1 MLYDLFR
8 FAELVGMILYAI
20 LTMVLLKLF
29 SCNGKRS
36 DRIRYL
42 MSSFL
47 CFIAVY
53 YGTYLLPFSSHPHHY
68 WVYFVV
74 NMCIPLISS
83 HLFLD
88 GSIYEKFTYIL
99 FYVSFI
105 QLYKM
110 VCSPLYSL
118 EGIISDTL
126 YRSFDIATNLILIL
140 LMFLIAYFF
149 IKHPLKLNKG
159 LMNPRYFL
167 ITLFPVMLL
176 VYYGITLL
184 NIPFGQIYKDALI
197 ALIILAVL
205 PAIYFMVVSLERSFD
220 EQRKLDRALTDTKA
234 QIFRYRY
241 SLELE
246 ERIKKE
252 RHELKNNYLY
262 IRSLLDKR
270 QIPEL
275 EEYLDNEIGEKMNEL
290 SAVSTGNTMIDYL
303 VNRKIAEAQKKHIR
317 IYTEVLLP
325 KDISIDEDRFSTIFL
340 NIINNAIEACEGI
353 EKPDIHISLKCI
365 KNYFC
370 CEVSNKTDPAR
381 IAANPQLNTTKK
393 DKENHGLGL
402 RIVKEAIDECNGI
415 FKTELKGN
423 YFWAKVMIPMGSNK
437 DSMIL

>member
-1 MLYDLFR
+1 MLYHFFR
-8 FAELVGMILYAI
+8 LAELEGVIIYTIL
-20 LTMVLLKLF
+20 LLVLLKLF
-29 SCNGKRS
+29 PGTGRGNMRVK
-36 DRIRYL
+36 YL
-42 MSSFL
+42 SSGFL
-47 CFIAVY
+47 GFFAIY
-53 YGTYLLPFSSHPHHY
+53 YGTYLLPFSGHPHPY
-68 WVYFVV
+68 WMYFVIC
-74 NMCIPLISS
+74 MGIPLISS
-83 HLFLD
+83 HFFLD
-88 GSIYEKFTYIL
+88 GIIYEKFTYIL

-126 YRSFDIATNLILIL
+126 YQSLDITTNLILIL
-140 LMFLIAYFF
+140 LMLLIAYFF
-149 IKHPLKLNKG
+149 VHYPLKLTKG
-159 LMNPRYFL
+159 LMNPRFFL
-167 ITLFPVMLL
+167 ITLFPVVLL

-184 NIPFGQIYKDALI
+184 DIPFGQIYKDALI
-197 ALIILAVL
+197 ALIILCVL
-205 PAIYFMVVSLERSFD
+205 PAIYFMVASLTRSFD
-220 EQRKLDRALTDTKA
+220 EQRKLDRALTDTQA

-262 IRSLLDKR
+262 IRSLLEKR
-270 QIPEL
+270 QLHEL
-275 EEYLDNEIGEKMNEL
+275 EEYLDNEIGEKMDEL

-317 IYTEVLLP
+317 IYTEILLP

-370 CEVSNKTDPAR
+370 CEVSNKTNPDK
-381 IAANPQLNTTKK
+381 ILGNPQLNTTKK

-402 RIVKEAIDECNGI
+402 KIVKETIDECNGI

-423 YFWAKVMIPMGSNK
+423 YFWAKVMIPM
-437 DSMIL
+437 DVE